1 MCAMI
6 SMCVYSTHENKKDEC
21 LLQTLL
27 SLQQTVDFTRHRLIL
42 SVNGYTETTLEI
54 LNQFK
59 PILSK
64 VIFNDTNL
72 GTAEGIN
79 KAWAFREKGEHL
91 LKMDDDIT
99 HQSVGWLD
107 ELEEAIERD
116 PQIGL
121 VACKRKDLRQ
131 CPQEESEWFKSELIM
146 LPHVAGQRFIV
157 VEKTRDIMGSCVLH
171 NSALIDEIGG
181 LKQFGLYGF
190 DDSTM
195 SIRSRCAG
203 FYNCFLPH
211 IQIEHIDKGDTQ
223 YQKDKEKMASES
235 WMKFQQL
242 ANAYEKGIEPLYHP
256 IN

>member
-1 MCAMI
+1 MALI
-6 SMCVYSTHENKKDEC
+6 SMCVYSTEENKKDDC
-21 LLQTLL
+21 LIQTLL
-27 SLQQTVDFTRHRLIL
+27 SLQQTVDFSKHRIIL

-59 PILSK
+59 PILNK
-64 VIFNDTNL
+64 VIFNEQNL

-79 KAWAFREKGEHL
+79 KAWALREKGEHL

-99 HQSVGWLD
+99 HQSMWWVD
-107 ELEEAIERD
+107 ELEEAIGRD

-131 CPQEESEWFKSELIM
+131 CPQENSEWFKSELVM
-146 LPHVAGQRFIV
+146 LPHVAGQRWII

-171 NSALIDEIGG
+171 NYQLIDKIGG
-181 LKQFGLYGF
+181 LFQFGKYGF
-190 DDSTM
+190 DDNLM
-195 SIRSRCAG
+195 AVRSRAAG

-211 IQIEHIDKGDTQ
+211 IPIEHIDKGDTK
-223 YQKDKEKMASES
+223 YQKEKQRMASES
-235 WMKFQQL
+235 WVKFQQL
-242 ANAYEKGIEPLYHP
+242 ANAYEQGTESLYYP

>member
-1 MCAMI
+1 
-6 SMCVYSTHENKKDEC
+6 MCVYSTPENKKDDC

-27 SLQQTVDFTRHRLIL
+27 SLTETVDFSKHRLIL
-42 SVNGYTETTLEI
+42 SVNCYTETTLQI

-59 PILSK
+59 PILHK

-99 HQSVGWLD
+99 HQYRGWLD
-107 ELEEAIERD
+107 ELENAIRLD
-116 PQIGL
+116 PNIGL

-146 LPHVAGQRFIV
+146 LPHVAGERWVIC
-157 VEKTRDIMGSCVLH
+157 ERTADIMGSCVLH
-171 NSALIDEIGG
+171 NCALIDKIGG
-181 LKQFGLYGF
+181 LFQFGQYGF
-190 DDSTM
+190 DDSLM
-195 SIRSRCAG
+195 AVRSRVAG

-211 IQIEHIDKGDTQ
+211 IPIEHIDKGDTE
-223 YQKDKEKMASES
+223 YQKTKEKMASES
-235 WMKFQQL
+235 WTKFQQL
-242 ANAYEKGIEPLYHP
+242 AHAYETGVESLYHP
-256 IN
+256 IK